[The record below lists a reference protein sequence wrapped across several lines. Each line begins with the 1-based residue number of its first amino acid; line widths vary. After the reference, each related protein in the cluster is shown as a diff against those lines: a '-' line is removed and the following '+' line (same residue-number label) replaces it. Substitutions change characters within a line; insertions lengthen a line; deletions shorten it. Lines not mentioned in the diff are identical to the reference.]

1 MSISKLERK
10 LRFLP
15 LLPYGFCS
23 HLATTITGKNNR
35 QATALLL
42 GDDPDAIT
50 SACKKQ
56 RENTVSRA
64 RYLVEKNYIRD
75 TLYACGTMSTKYSFR
90 IMTKAGLAVLTD
102 APDKAA
108 REEIEEMAN
117 DGKIKEGHFRSIT
130 QSSSD
135 SRETLYYYSL
145 SANEQDRQIFR
156 ELLFEAVINGETTPL
171 TGALPFVGK
180 TKISTF
186 KYSPN
191 QLYSIWR
198 ISNITAMFRANDY
211 LTYLDRRPYDTGFAI
226 DRITDEEAFQ
236 TYIQKYGYT
245 PAAIS
250 YHALNTWYKA
260 HPGYYQFSQQFPDE
274 SKEAKEAWLHTPA
287 FYAATE
293 IPNWSD
299 KEPISN
305 DENVHGSQRKIRSS
319 HLGLAI
325 GKKVNY
331 LCYHGRAGEFSWR
344 IPMEQQAKEETERT
358 IHEMK
363 TQCPEMPNTETIK
376 FALYFCSSHH
386 QFMSIFDRTIERH
399 KKRLVENYI
408 TDAPFTSM
416 HAVPVNDSGT
426 FLLWCLMEYT
436 PEETEDIIRN
446 ALVNREIGFKYQT
459 NRLYPL
465 TYQGKRVFLG
475 YTMDVGKINRVLEDH
490 LDGQDFYICCFPEQ
504 APWYQ
509 KLFPGKTI
517 L

>member
-42 GDDPDAIT
+42 GDDPDALT

-135 SRETLYYYSL
+135 YREMLYYYSL
-145 SANEQDRQIFR
+145 SPNEQDQQIFR
-156 ELLFEAVINGETTPL
+156 ELLFEAVLNGDTTPL
-171 TGALPFVGK
+171 TGALPFIEMA
-180 TKISTF
+180 KISTS
-186 KYSPN
+186 KYS
-191 QLYSIWR
+191 QHQVYSIWR

-226 DRITDEEAFQ
+226 DRITDEETFQ
-236 TYIQKYGYT
+236 AYIQKYGYT

-250 YHALNTWYKA
+250 YRALNDWYKA
-260 HPGYYQFSQQFPDE
+260 YPGYYQFSQQFPDDSE
-274 SKEAKEAWLHTPA
+274 EAKEAWLHTPA
-287 FYAATE
+287 FYRASE
-293 IPNWSD
+293 LPNWND
-299 KEPISN
+299 KEPIS
-305 DENVHGSQRKIRSS
+305 DAENLRGSQQKINSI

-331 LCYHGRAGEFSWR
+331 LCYHGKVGKFLWNTHREK
-344 IPMEQQAKEETERT
+344 QAKEESEQA
-358 IHEMK
+358 IHHMK
-363 TQCPEMPNTETIK
+363 TQCPEMPNTEAIN
-376 FALYFCSSHH
+376 FALYFCSSYH
-386 QFMSIFDRTIERH
+386 QFLSIFDRTTKRH
-399 KKRLVENYI
+399 RNGAQLKYL
-408 TDAPFTSM
+408 TDAPFSGIY
-416 HAVPVNDSGT
+416 AVPVNDSGT

-446 ALVNREIGFKYQT
+446 ALVNRESGFKHQA

-465 TYQGKRVFLG
+465 TYHGKRVFLG